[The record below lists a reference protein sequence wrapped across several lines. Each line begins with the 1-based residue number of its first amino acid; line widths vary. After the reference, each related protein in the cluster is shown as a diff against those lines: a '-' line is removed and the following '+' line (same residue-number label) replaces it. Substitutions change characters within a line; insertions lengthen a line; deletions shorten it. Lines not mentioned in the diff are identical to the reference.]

1 MSQNKIHLTR
11 NKNKTNDDSARKS
24 APRIVGVSGNQDK
37 INANASNFEED
48 ENEDNEY
55 CNMNGDEQDPMP
67 SNECNAYISP
77 ETPPREWRMALDQ
90 ILATLQDLNKR
101 VISLESPKNNPE
113 TSDKPEENDMS
124 YQATEEVDSIDGTI

>member
-11 NKNKTNDDSARKS
+11 NKNKTNDDSAQKS

-37 INANASNFEED
+37 INANAYN
-48 ENEDNEY
+48 
-55 CNMNGDEQDPMP
+55 
-67 SNECNAYISP
+67 SP
-77 ETPPREWRMALDQ
+77 ETPPREWRTALDQ